1 MSLRTSWKLDADEAG
16 TSSEVKLLIDAMNEL
31 ARAKQET
38 AEAKAARDLYSNIAQ
53 ALSASYFALYYV
65 ETETGDYVSYQQNMP
80 GDRTGTDFFG
90 GSKVNFAPLVV
101 EEDRDAFVR
110 ELEKEN
116 VLRAIKEHGEMD
128 ITYRITK
135 EGEVVYCET
144 HIAPMPGD
152 AGHLIVG
159 IDVNQDIEKRNELT
173 GLHTEAALLA
183 IGRDMLRA
191 HPDWRVLR
199 GRAFLRG

>member
-1 MSLRTSWKLDADEAG
+1 MTVVENSTDADDLRECIKNAAPSPKYDALQKLINRYVDEFELAYILEAG
-16 TSSEVKLLIDAMNEL
+16 RGRSRNEQ
-31 ARAKQET
+31 RG
-38 AEAKAARDLYSNIAQ
+38 Q
-53 ALSASYFALYYV
+53 ALDRRDERAGPRQAGNGGV
-65 ETETGDYVSYQQNMP
+65 EG
-80 GDRTGTDFFG
+80 
-90 GSKVNFAPLVV
+90 
-101 EEDRDAFVR
+101 
-110 ELEKEN
+110 
-116 VLRAIKEHGEMD
+116 
-128 ITYRITK
+128 
-135 EGEVVYCET
+135 GEVVYCET

-173 GLHTEAALLA
+173 GLHTEAAPLA